1 MIHEL
6 TVAGYRSIRNLRLQL
21 RQVNV
26 LVGPNGCGK
35 SNLYRSMYLLSQAA
49 QGRLARAL
57 AEEGGMPSVLWAGAR
72 KKGAVRMTLGVRL
85 DDFEYEW
92 QCGLPVPPNPFPL
105 DPVVKEEH
113 VRVPGPGAR
122 KVAMLERKS
131 RTLFVRD
138 GEGRRVTY
146 PVALSDSESA
156 LSQIREPHLYPELS
170 LLRLEMSRWR
180 FYHHFRTDPD
190 SPMRQPQVGVRTP
203 VLSHDGSDLA
213 AALQTLLTLGDRE
226 GLLRAFEDG
235 IPGATLEIENRDGR
249 FSVRV
254 RMPGILRPFEGR
266 ELSDGTLRY
275 LCLLAALL
283 SPESPPLMAL
293 NEPETSLHHDLLEP
307 LAELIARAGERSQL
321 WITTHSRPLAERIAK
336 HSGEKPVE
344 LEMAGGET
352 KMAGRGLIDGEDD
365 E

>member
-6 TVAGYRSIRNLRLQL
+6 TVTGYRSIRSLRLRL

-49 QGRLARAL
+49 QGRLARTL
-57 AEEGGMPSVLWAGAR
+57 ADEGGMPSVLWAGAR
-72 KKGAVRMTLGVRL
+72 GKGSVRMSLGVRL
-85 DDFEYEW
+85 DDFGYEW
-92 QCGLPVPPNPFPL
+92 QCGLPVPPTPFPL
-105 DPVVKEEH
+105 DPVVKEEN
-113 VRVPGPGAR
+113 VAIAGPGRR
-122 KVAMLERKS
+122 KVSMLERKGRS
-131 RTLFVRD
+131 LFVRD
-138 GEGRRVTY
+138 GEGHRVTY

-213 AALQTLLTLGDRE
+213 AALQTIIALGDGDGLRE
-226 GLLRAFEDG
+226 AFESG
-235 IPGATLEIENRDGR
+235 IPGATLEITNSDGR
-249 FSVRV
+249 FLVKV
-254 RMPGILRPFEGR
+254 QMPGIRRSFEAR

-283 SPESPPLMAL
+283 SPEPPPLMAL
-293 NEPETSLHHDLLEP
+293 NEPETSLHHDLLDP
-307 LAELIARAGERSQL
+307 LAEMIARAGKHSQL

-336 HSGEKPVE
+336 HSGEDPIV
-344 LEMAGGET
+344 LDMVGGET
-352 KMAGRGLIDGEDD
+352 KVVGQGLVDDVED
-365 E
+365 